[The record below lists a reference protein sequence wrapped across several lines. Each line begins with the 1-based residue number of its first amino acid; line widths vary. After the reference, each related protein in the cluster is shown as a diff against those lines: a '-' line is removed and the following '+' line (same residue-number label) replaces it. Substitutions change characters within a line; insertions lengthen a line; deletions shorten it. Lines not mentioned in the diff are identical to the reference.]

1 MILEKEHHVLHNVEL
16 NNHQKQVVAKAI
28 EAGGLDKPVRVP
40 LDDPK
45 LVNARDM
52 LDELGVITYSYADNT
67 ITVEQDSVELLK
79 MEGIIDEAE
88 QLTDEGR
95 ELANG
100 KNNNGE
106 MTESMSFSSFLNSD
120 LLLLNR

>member
-1 MILEKEHHVLHNVEL
+1 MIKEMKHHVLHNIEL
-16 NNHQKQVVAKAI
+16 NDHQKQVVAKAI
-28 EAGGLDKPVRVP
+28 EVGGLDKPVRVM
-40 LDDPK
+40 LGDPK

-79 MEGIIDEAE
+79 MEGIIDETG

-95 ELANG
+95 KLANG
-100 KNNNGE
+100 NEGDVR
-106 MTESMSFSSFLNSD
+106 ESISFSSFFDPN